1 MKGVVKMQLQTRQV
15 GIFAALVLMMMA
27 TRFYSHFGSSI
38 YLPDASLAVFFLVG
52 FYLARLALPA
62 AAAFVL
68 LLLVAGGVDYYA
80 IAFRGV
86 SDACI
91 SPAYWF
97 LIPTYACMWYAG
109 RWLAVRQQMKWVNL
123 GGLAAVAWGSIT
135 VAFLISNTSYYL
147 LSGNFA
153 DKNLAQYA
161 GGIAA
166 YYPEYLSCTMLYL
179 TCATVL
185 HVLLV
190 NLGKNTDHSAE
201 RV

>member
-1 MKGVVKMQLQTRQV
+1 MQTRQV
-15 GIFAALVLMMMA
+15 GIFAALVLLMIA
-27 TRFYSHFGSSI
+27 TRFYSHFGSSMS
-38 YLPDASLAVFFLVG
+38 LPDASLAVFFLAG

-62 AAAFVL
+62 AVAFVL
-68 LLLVAGGVDYYA
+68 LLLGAGGVDYYA

-109 RWLAVRQQMKWVNL
+109 RWFAARQQTKWANL
-123 GGLAAVAWGSIT
+123 GMLAAVAWGST
-135 VAFLISNTSYYL
+135 SVAFLISNGSFYL

-153 DKNLAQYA
+153 NISLAQYA
-161 GGIAA
+161 EGVAK
-166 YYPEYLSCTMLYL
+166 YYPQYLSCTMLYL
-179 TCATVL
+179 ACAAAL

-190 NLGKNTDHSAE
+190 NSGKNTEHSAE

>member
-1 MKGVVKMQLQTRQV
+1 MKGVIEMKLQTRQA
-15 GIFAALVLMMMA
+15 GIFAALVLLMVA

-38 YLPDASLAVFFLVG
+38 SLPDASLAVFFLAG

-62 AAAFVL
+62 AVAFVL
-68 LLLVAGGVDYYA
+68 LLLAAGGVDYYA

-97 LIPTYACMWYAG
+97 LIPTYACVWYAG
-109 RWLAVRQQMKWVNL
+109 RWFAARQQMQWANL
-123 GGLAAVAWGSIT
+123 GVLAAVAWGSVT
-135 VAFLISNTSYYL
+135 VAFLISNTSYYM
-147 LSGNFA
+147 LSGRVA
-153 DKNLAQYA
+153 DTNLAQYA
-161 GGIAA
+161 EGFAK

-179 TCATVL
+179 ACAAAL

-190 NLGKNTDHSAE
+190 NSGKNTNHSAE

>member
-1 MKGVVKMQLQTRQV
+1 MQLQTRQV
-15 GIFAALVLMMMA
+15 GIFTALVLFMVA

-38 YLPDASLAVFFLVG
+38 SLPDASLAVFFLAG

-62 AAAFVL
+62 AVAFVS

-80 IAFRGV
+80 IVFRGV

-109 RWLAVRQQMKWVNL
+109 RWLAARQQMKWVNL
-123 GGLAAVAWGSIT
+123 GVLAAVAWGSTT
-135 VAFLISNTSYYL
+135 VAFLISNGSYYL
-147 LSGNFA
+147 LSGHVA
-153 DKNLAQYA
+153 DKSLMQYA
-161 GGIAA
+161 EGIAA
-166 YYPEYLSCTMLYL
+166 YYPPYLSCTMSYL
-179 TCATVL
+179 ACAAVL

-190 NLGKNTDHSAE
+190 NSGKNTNHSAE

>member
-1 MKGVVKMQLQTRQV
+1 MQLQTRQV
-15 GIFAALVLMMMA
+15 GIFAALVLMMAA

-38 YLPDASLAVFFLVG
+38 SLPDASLAVFFLAG
-52 FYLARLALPA
+52 FYLARLAWPA
-62 AAAFVL
+62 AVAFVL
-68 LLLVAGGVDYYA
+68 LLLAAGGVDYYA

-109 RWLAVRQQMKWVNL
+109 RWFAAHQQMKWANL
-123 GGLAAVAWGSIT
+123 GVLAAVAWGSVT

-147 LSGNFA
+147 LSGSSA
-153 DKNLAQYA
+153 DKSLAQYA
-161 GGIAA
+161 EGIAA

-179 TCATVL
+179 ACAAVL

-190 NLGKNTDHSAE
+190 NSGKTTDHSAE
-201 RV
+201 RA

>member
-1 MKGVVKMQLQTRQV
+1 MQLQTRQV
-15 GIFAALVLMMMA
+15 GIFTALVLMMA
-27 TRFYSHFGSSI
+27 TTRFYSHFGSSI
-38 YLPDASLAVFFLVG
+38 SLPDASLAVFFLAG

-62 AAAFVL
+62 AVAFVL

-97 LIPTYACMWYAG
+97 LIPTYACMWYTG
-109 RWLAVRQQMKWVNL
+109 RWFAARQQMKWANL
-123 GGLAAVAWGSIT
+123 GVLAAVAWGSVT

-147 LSGNFA
+147 LSGSFM
-153 DKNLAQYA
+153 DKSLMQYA
-161 GGIAA
+161 EGMAA

-179 TCATVL
+179 AGAAVL

-190 NLGKNTDHSAE
+190 NSGKNTDHSAE

>member
-1 MKGVVKMQLQTRQV
+1 MQSQTRQV
-15 GIFAALVLMMMA
+15 GIFAALVLLMAA

-38 YLPDASLAVFFLVG
+38 SLPDASLAVFFLAG

-62 AAAFVL
+62 AVAFVL

-80 IAFRGV
+80 IVFRGV

-97 LIPTYACMWYAG
+97 LVPTYACMWYAG
-109 RWLAVRQQMKWVNL
+109 RWFAARPRMRWASL
-123 GGLAAVAWGSIT
+123 GMLAAVAWGSTT

-147 LSGNFA
+147 LSGHIA
-153 DKNLAQYA
+153 DTNMAQYA
-161 GGIAA
+161 ESIAR
-166 YYPEYLSCTMLYL
+166 YYPQYLSCTMLYL
-179 TCATVL
+179 ACAAVL
-185 HVLLV
+185 HVLLG
-190 NLGKNTDHSAE
+190 NSGKNTSHSAE